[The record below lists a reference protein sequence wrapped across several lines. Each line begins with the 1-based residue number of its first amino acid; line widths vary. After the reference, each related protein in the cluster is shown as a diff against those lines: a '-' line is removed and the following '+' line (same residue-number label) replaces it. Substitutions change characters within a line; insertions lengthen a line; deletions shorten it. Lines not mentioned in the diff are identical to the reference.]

1 MTADSNTATFVP
13 KKCYFQLSYYD
24 YDFLYPKVDTVV
36 YLGNASELKN
46 KLPTEEGYLY
56 FQDAE
61 SYANHGF
68 LNSKGHKLAEG
79 EMVVMQKSEIIAKKT
94 IIDINSFVE
103 KLKNMAKQPQFN

>member
-1 MTADSNTATFVP
+1 MATVSNTTTYVP
-13 KKCYFQLSYYD
+13 RKCYFQLSYFD

-68 LNSKGHKLAEG
+68 LNSKGHKLDEG
-79 EMVVMQKSEIIAKKT
+79 EMVVMQKSEVIAKKT
-94 IIDINSFVE
+94 IFDIDGIVQ
-103 KLKNMAKQPQFN
+103 KLMRWNIE

>member
-1 MTADSNTATFVP
+1 MDTVSNTTTYVSR
-13 KKCYFQLSYYD
+13 KCYFQLSYFD

-36 YLGNASELKN
+36 YLGNAYELKD

-68 LNSKGHKLAEG
+68 LNSKGHKLDEG
-79 EMVVMQKSEIIAKKT
+79 EMVVMQKSEAIAKKT
-94 IIDINSFVE
+94 IIDINSFIE
-103 KLKNMAKQPQFN
+103 KFKNLAKQPQFS